1 MINTDINAWYDA
13 IAKKA
18 GIGREEAKEVL
29 DRHSIKPIIRPAV
42 PQRVRILSLLFKGKK
57 AGILDDE
64 IDFEWKGLGPGLHAI
79 VSDSN
84 FRGKTTLLRFMQLGL
99 VGRSSLAKD
108 MERWFDMMTLRFSV
122 DDDVFETR
130 IEDFHAQSGSLIQL
144 KNSREFVVSTFQ
156 DTTSF
161 ESVMETFF
169 FDKLGLNSTR
179 IVVNQRGKDVAQDHG
194 WLWLSSVLAID
205 PNPANIFGDSP
216 AGVGGMETYLM
227 RMFIGLPW
235 VGTHTTIKAVIKG
248 IGIEG
253 ERVGQAATRSQNAAR
268 QRLTELEAERE
279 KVGKRLAG
287 PDRVEA
293 VVSRE
298 RTAIHRLA
306 AVSAEIHAL
315 TRRQAEL
322 TSDLSAAEEAVTY
335 AVRERHGF
343 DEARQAGAVFRLL
356 RPEYCPSCDE
366 VFTDDL
372 REARQQ
378 HHDCIVC
385 GRHEP
390 EAEDDLTGVREA
402 LVERE
407 DEAKSQLGKL
417 RGTQKKLEADLK
429 TRNLEREGLETELR
443 NLQKEIAAS
452 ETPTEAWKEAL
463 KLDAQIEEVRRLTGG
478 DAPAP
483 NDDLKVLN
491 AADAVTTSFFVD
503 EQKAILADVA
513 TEATKFARSFG
524 MIMLESIEFQGTR
537 MKLRKAGGQQFF
549 GDCQPGERKRLKIA
563 TVLAMLR
570 VSEAR
575 GVGRH
580 PGVLFIDSPRTDETV
595 DDNVSEIV
603 KGLAALSDEMPYVQ
617 VFVTSLAVPAVL
629 EHVSGDKVRKSRD
642 DEWMW

>member
-18 GIGREEAKEVL
+18 GVSRDNAKEVL
-29 DRHSIKPIIRPAV
+29 DRNSVKPIIRPAV
-42 PQRVRILSLLFKGKK
+42 PQRVRILSLRFTGKK
-57 AGILDDE
+57 AGILNDE
-64 IDFEWKGLGPGLHAI
+64 IDFEWKDLGPGLHAI

-108 MERWFDMMTLRFSV
+108 MERWFDTMTLQFSV
-122 DDDVFETR
+122 DNDVFETR
-130 IEDFHAQSGSLIQL
+130 IEDFHAQRGTLVQL
-144 KNSREFVVSTFQ
+144 KNSREFVVSAFQ
-156 DTTSF
+156 DATSF
-161 ESVMETFF
+161 EATMETFF
-169 FDKLGLNSTR
+169 FDKLGLNATR
-179 IVVNQRGKDVAQDHG
+179 IVINQKGKDVAQDHG

-205 PNPANIFGDSP
+205 PNPENIFGDSP
-216 AGVGGMETYLM
+216 TGIGGMETYLM

-235 VGTHTTIKAVIKG
+235 VGTHTTIKAAIKG
-248 IGIEG
+248 IGIQD
-253 ERVGQAATRSQNAAR
+253 ERAGQAAARSQSAAR
-268 QRLTELEAERE
+268 QRLSELEEERE

-298 RTAIHRLA
+298 RAAIHRLA

-315 TRRQAEL
+315 TRRHADL
-322 TSDLSAAEEAVTY
+322 TSDLSAAEEAITH

-343 DEARQAGAVFRLL
+343 DEAQQAGAVFRLL

-366 VFTDDL
+366 VFTEGL
-372 REARQQ
+372 REERQQ

-385 GRHEP
+385 GRKEP
-390 EAEDDLTGVREA
+390 QDEEDLTGVREA

-407 DEAKSQLGKL
+407 DDAKSQLSKL
-417 RGTQKKLEADLK
+417 KGTQKKLEGDLK
-429 TRNLEREGLETELR
+429 TKKAEREDLETELN
-443 NLQKEIAAS
+443 NLQKEITAS
-452 ETPTEAWKEAL
+452 EAPTVAWQEAL
-463 KLDAQIEEVRRLTGG
+463 KLDARIEEIRRLTGG
-478 DAPAP
+478 EAPTQS
-483 NDDLKVLN
+483 DDLKVLN
-491 AADAVTTSFFVD
+491 AADTVTTSFFAD

-513 TEATKFARSFG
+513 IEATKFARSFG

-537 MKLRKAGGQQFF
+537 MKLRKAGGQQYF

-580 PGVLFIDSPRTDETV
+580 PGLLFIDSPRTDETV

-629 EHVSGDKVRKSRD
+629 EHVSFDNVRKSRT

>member
-1 MINTDINAWYDA
+1 MINTDISAWYDA

-18 GIGREEAKEVL
+18 GLSRDIAKEVL

-42 PQRVRILSLLFKGKK
+42 PQRVRILSLRFTGEK
-57 AGILDDE
+57 AGILNDD
-64 IDFEWKGLGPGLHAI
+64 IDFEWKDLGPGLHAI

-108 MERWFDMMTLRFSV
+108 MERWFDAMTLRFSV
-122 DDDVFETR
+122 DNDVFETR
-130 IEDFHAQSGSLIQL
+130 IEDFHAQRGTLVQM
-144 KNSREFVVSTFQ
+144 KNSREFVVSTFH
-156 DTTSF
+156 DVTSF
-161 ESVMETFF
+161 EAAMETFF
-169 FDKLGLNSTR
+169 FDKLGLNATR
-179 IVVNQRGKDVAQDHG
+179 IVVNQKGKDVAQDHG

-205 PNPANIFGDSP
+205 PNPQNIFGDSP
-216 AGVGGMETYLM
+216 PGVGGMETYLM

-235 VGTHTTIKAVIKG
+235 VGTHTTIKAAIKR
-248 IGIEG
+248 IGIQG
-253 ERVGQAATRSQNAAR
+253 ERAGQAAARSQSAAR
-268 QRLTELEAERE
+268 QRLIELEGERE
-279 KVGKRLAG
+279 KIGKRLSG

-293 VVSRE
+293 IVSKE
-298 RTAIHRLA
+298 RIALHRLA

-315 TRRQAEL
+315 TRQHADL
-322 TSDLSAAEEAVTY
+322 ASDLSAAEEAITY

-343 DEARQAGAVFRLL
+343 DEAQQAGAVFRLL

-366 VFTDDL
+366 VFTDGL
-372 REARQQ
+372 REERQQ

-385 GRHEP
+385 GRQEP
-390 EAEDDLTGVREA
+390 KDEEDLTGVREA

-407 DEAKSQLGKL
+407 HEARSELGKL
-417 RGTQKKLEADLK
+417 KGIQKKLE
-429 TRNLEREGLETELR
+429 RNLEAKTTEHEGLEAELK
-443 NLQKEIAAS
+443 NLQEEIAAS
-452 ETPTEAWKEAL
+452 EAPTEAWKEAL
-463 KLDAQIEEVRRLTGG
+463 KLDAQIEEVRRLLGSE
-478 DAPAP
+478 APEA

-491 AADAVTTSFFVD
+491 AADTVTNSFFAD

-513 TEATKFARSFG
+513 VEATKFAQSFG

-537 MKLRKAGGQQFF
+537 MKLRKSGGQQYF

-580 PGVLFIDSPRTDETV
+580 PGLLFIDSPRTDETV

-629 EHVSGDKVRKSRD
+629 DHVSCDNIRKSRE